1 MTAEVLLGDEHVHR
15 VVEQLHDDEFRM
27 GTRVHDEP
35 ELNSFARCRCPRTI
49 ARDSLEMSSSLCG

>member
-1 MTAEVLLGDEHVHR
+1 MLGDEHVHR
-15 VVEQLHDDEFRM
+15 VVEQLHDDEIRM

-49 ARDSLEMSSSLCG
+49 ALDSLEMSSSLCG